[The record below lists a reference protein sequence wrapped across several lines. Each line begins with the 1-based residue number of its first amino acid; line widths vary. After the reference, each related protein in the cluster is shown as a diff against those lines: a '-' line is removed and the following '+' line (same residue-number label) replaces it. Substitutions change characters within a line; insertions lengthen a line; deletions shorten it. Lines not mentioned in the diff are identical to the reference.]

1 MKVDVR
7 IHSEHSSL
15 SSDSAHFIT
24 FFYRSFFFA
33 LLVMTY
39 LPLAFPYVAVTSA
52 AGVTAQ
58 QHSTQSLTS
67 HDTC

>member
-7 IHSEHSSL
+7 IPSEHSSL

-24 FFYRSFFFA
+24 FFTDHSFA
-33 LLVMTY
+33 LLVMTS
-39 LPLAFPYVAVTSA
+39 LPLAFPYVVIKSA

-58 QHSTQSLTS
+58 QHSTQSLPS